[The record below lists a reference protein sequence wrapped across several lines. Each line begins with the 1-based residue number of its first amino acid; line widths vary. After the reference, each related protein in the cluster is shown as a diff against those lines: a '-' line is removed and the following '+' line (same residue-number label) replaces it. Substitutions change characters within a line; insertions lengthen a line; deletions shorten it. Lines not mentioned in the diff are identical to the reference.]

1 MEAIVP
7 AFLLAVLSQ
16 LGERPAMLT
25 AILVDRFRRP
35 ILVALAAGLAHAIG
49 NGLAAVAGAAMAP
62 MMSPNAQALFLA
74 VALVFGGLGGLW
86 PVKPP
91 DPLARWR
98 LGAFLTPLLGV
109 LILAFG
115 ERTQFFTLALS
126 VRGQPWLA
134 AAGATLGAFAVAFAA
149 AVLGERGWGAIRFGW
164 VRIGT
169 SVLFLVAG
177 AYVGLGAVRLL

>member
-25 AILVDRFRRP
+25 AILADRFRRP
-35 ILVALAAGLAHAIG
+35 LLVVLAAGLAHAVG
-49 NGLAAVAGAAMAP
+49 NGAAAAAGMAIAP
-62 MMSPNAQALFLA
+62 AMSPNAQALFLA

-86 PVKPP
+86 PVKAP
-91 DPLARWR
+91 DRLDRWR

-115 ERTQFFTLALS
+115 ERTQFFTLALAT
-126 VRGQPWLA
+126 RGQPWLA
-134 AAGATLGAFAVAFAA
+134 AAGATLGAFAVAFVAA
-149 AVLGERGWGAIRFGW
+149 TLGERGWQAIRFRW
-164 VRIGT
+164 LRIAV

-177 AYVGLGAVRLL
+177 AIIGLGAVRLL